1 VKRPAT
7 RHAARQRP
15 HRPRF
20 AKPFSH
26 FVRLFEMPPPPT
38 VVRGEK
44 CMSLRG

>member
-1 VKRPAT
+1 VLRRPDGSVKRPAT

-26 FVRLFEMPPPPT
+26 FVQPF
-38 VVRGEK
+38 
-44 CMSLRG
+44 